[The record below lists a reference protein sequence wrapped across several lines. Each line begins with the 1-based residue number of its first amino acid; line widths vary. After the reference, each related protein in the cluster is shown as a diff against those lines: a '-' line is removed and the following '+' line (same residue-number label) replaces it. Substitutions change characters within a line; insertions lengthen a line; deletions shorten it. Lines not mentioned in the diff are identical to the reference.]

1 MYQVLYYLTISPKN
15 KKKSDKPGKMQMY
28 TVSLLR
34 HIWGS
39 GAVHFIRD
47 LVLHNSVNTYT
58 RQDLGVLDSVI
69 FRAKFDKI
77 EKNSEKYFFQKLG
90 KN

>member
-1 MYQVLYYLTISPKN
+1 
-15 KKKSDKPGKMQMY
+15 MQMY

-39 GAVHFIRD
+39 GAEQLKRD
-47 LVLHNSVNTYT
+47 LVLNSVNTYT

-69 FRAKFDKI
+69 FRAEFGKVEKIPFPKTWEKI
-77 EKNSEKYFFQKLG
+77 ERIQKKYFEKFG
-90 KN
+90 KIARVF

>member
-1 MYQVLYYLTISPKN
+1 
-15 KKKSDKPGKMQMY
+15 MQMY

-69 FRAKFDKI
+69 FRAEFGRVEKIPFPKTWEKI
-77 EKNSEKYFFQKLG
+77 ERIQKKYFEKFG
-90 KN
+90 KIARVF

>member
-1 MYQVLYYLTISPKN
+1 
-15 KKKSDKPGKMQMY
+15 MQMY

-58 RQDLGVLDSVI
+58 RQDLGILDSVI

-77 EKNSEKYFFQKLG
+77 EKKLRKILFPKTWEKFERIRKKYFENFG
-90 KN
+90 KIARVF